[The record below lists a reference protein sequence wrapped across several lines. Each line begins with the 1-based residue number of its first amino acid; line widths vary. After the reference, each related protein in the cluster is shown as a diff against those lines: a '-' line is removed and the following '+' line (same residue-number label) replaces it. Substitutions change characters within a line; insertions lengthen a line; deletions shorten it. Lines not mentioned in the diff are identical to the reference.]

1 MAKEYLKLG
10 YYISFAGPLTFR
22 KAPKLQETCLLVPK
36 DRLLIETDCPY
47 LTPAPKR
54 GMRNEPSFVVYTG
67 RKIAEELQVD
77 EEEFKKQLNE
87 NYLRLFRL

>member
-1 MAKEYLKLG
+1 
-10 YYISFAGPLTFR
+10 
-22 KAPKLQETCLLVPK
+22 
-36 DRLLIETDCPY
+36 
-47 LTPAPKR
+47 
-54 GMRNEPSFVVYTG
+54 MRNEPSFVVYTG